1 MWTKQVTDMIIAG
14 VGETL
19 YMTLFSTFFG
29 YVFWNAPWN
38 PAESIRQRRLAAK
51 CSTI

>member
-19 YMTLFSTFFG
+19 YMTLFSTFFWIC
-29 YVFWNAPWN
+29 VWNASWHF
-38 PAESIRQRRLAAK
+38 AEGIGQRGPAAK
-51 CSTI
+51 CSFI

>member
-1 MWTKQVTDMIIAG
+1 MWTETSNRYDNRRC
-14 VGETL
+14 GETL

-29 YVFWNAPWN
+29 YVFGMPPWN

>member
-29 YVFWNAPWN
+29 YVFGMP
-38 PAESIRQRRLAAK
+38 L
-51 CSTI
+51 